1 VWSDEAMKQHATYLN
16 AKRTI
21 LKYFWEVKKV
31 TIIKLNSMNVK
42 QSMAIAS

>member
-1 VWSDEAMKQHATYLN
+1 MWSDEAMRQHATYLN
-16 AKRTI
+16 ARRTI

-31 TIIKLNSMNVK
+31 ITIKLNSMNIK